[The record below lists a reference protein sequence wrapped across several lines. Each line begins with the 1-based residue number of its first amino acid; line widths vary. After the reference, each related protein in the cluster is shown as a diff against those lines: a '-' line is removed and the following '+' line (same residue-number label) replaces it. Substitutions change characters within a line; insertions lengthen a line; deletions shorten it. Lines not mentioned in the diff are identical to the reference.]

1 MLAAVPQNQ
10 HLRCMPRH
18 AGDET
23 RENMTGCVC
32 PVLAEE
38 LGAVFDRQG
47 VRGGGTAS
55 ATGIS
60 GLPATLIHA
69 RLDEA
74 RVERCQL
81 KNRLAAAVS
90 FGGADTN

>member
-1 MLAAVPQNQ
+1 
-10 HLRCMPRH
+10 
-18 AGDET
+18 
-23 RENMTGCVC
+23 MTGCVC
-32 PVLAEE
+32 RVLAEE

-47 VRGGGTAS
+47 VRGRGTAS

-74 RVERCQL
+74 RVERCEL
-81 KNRLAAAVS
+81 KISTR
-90 FGGADTN
+90 GGGVVWWS